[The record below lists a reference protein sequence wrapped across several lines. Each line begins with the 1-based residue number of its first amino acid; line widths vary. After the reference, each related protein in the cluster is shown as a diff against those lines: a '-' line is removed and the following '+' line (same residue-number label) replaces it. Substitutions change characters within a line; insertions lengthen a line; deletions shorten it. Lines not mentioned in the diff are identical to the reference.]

1 MKIIVCG
8 GGQVGFNIIR
18 YLSTHDNDVTVIDQ
32 SEEVINRI
40 SRTLD
45 VRGMLGFASHP
56 DVLSRAGL
64 AEADMTIAVTLSDE
78 VNMVACQIAHSLFN
92 VPLKIARVRSKS
104 YLNPEWSSLYNSDNM
119 PIDLVISPELEVA
132 RSISRGLEISGAFE
146 VIPFADKTIQLVG
159 IRCKGKI
166 PLLNTPLRLLGSLF
180 PELELSVLFI
190 GRGDTG
196 FVPTDIDQLQEG
208 DEVYVLIP
216 QAKLQYAIEAFGF
229 IEQKS
234 QRLLI
239 LGGGNVGLFLSEE
252 VEARHPSISLVL
264 IENDKARAVYVANQL
279 SRTVVLH
286 GDALDREILREANVK
301 STDKVIAVTADDKV
315 NILASLLAKQ
325 MGAGQAM
332 ALINSTSYSNIVSSL
347 GIDSVISPQSL
358 TASSILQYV
367 RRGRIRTVHSL
378 RDNFGEV
385 IEAEAIG
392 TSNVLGKT
400 VGEINIPRSLMIGA
414 IIRDDTIIIPRD
426 DAVIKIHDRVILMVT
441 SAAVKKFEKLFA
453 VRLEYF

>member
-8 GGQVGFNIIR
+8 GGQVGFSIIR

-40 SRTLD
+40 SKTMD
-45 VRGMLGFASHP
+45 VRSIVGFASHP
-56 DVLSRAGL
+56 DVLARAGIG
-64 AEADMTIAVTLSDE
+64 EADMIIAVTLSDE
-78 VNMVACQIAHSLFN
+78 VNMVACQVAHSLFN

-104 YLNPEWSSLYNSDNM
+104 YLKPEWSALYNSDNM

-132 RSISRGLEISGAFE
+132 RSISHSLEIPGAFE
-146 VIPFADKTIQLVG
+146 VIPFADKMVQLVG

-196 FVPTDIDQLQEG
+196 FVPTGTDQLQEG
-208 DEVYVLIP
+208 DEAYLLIP
-216 QAKLQYAIEAFGF
+216 QEKLKYAIEAFGF

-234 QRLLI
+234 QHLLI
-239 LGGGNVGLFLSEE
+239 LGGGNVGLFLAEE
-252 VEARHPSISLVL
+252 VEANQPSISLVL
-264 IENDKARAVYVANQL
+264 IESDKARAVYVANQL

-286 GDALDREILREANVK
+286 GDALDREILREANLI
-301 STDKVIAVTADDKV
+301 STDKVVAVTVDDKV
-315 NILASLLAKQ
+315 NVLASLLAKQ
-325 MGAGQAM
+325 MGAGQSM
-332 ALINSTSYSNIVSSL
+332 ALINSASYSNIVNSL

-367 RRGRIRTVHSL
+367 RRGRIRTIHSL

-385 IEAEAIG
+385 IEAEALG

-400 VGEINIPRSLMIGA
+400 VGEINVPHSLMIGA
-414 IIRDDTIIIPRD
+414 IFRENQILVPRNDT
-426 DAVIKIHDRVILMVT
+426 VIKIHDRVILMVT
-441 SAAVKKFEKLFA
+441 SAAIKKFEKLFA

>member
-64 AEADMTIAVTLSDE
+64 AEADMIIAVTLSDE